1 VGKDQEI
8 RRLIEEWFPDASGE
22 EVGTLVKLFIVAAD
36 ALPDEE
42 TSEPS

>member
-1 VGKDQEI
+1 MGKDREI
-8 RRLIEEWFPDASGE
+8 RRLVEEWFPDATGE
-22 EVGTLVKLFIVAAD
+22 EVSTLVELFIVAAD